1 MKSLLAE
8 KLAGKQIILAS
19 QSPRRQRLLK
29 ELELD
34 FEVWPVDIEETYPEH
49 LIKEEIPVYLAKLKA
64 NAFSFNSL
72 SDDHLVITADT
83 IVWME
88 NSVLSKPKDKNDAR
102 RILKKLSGNKHEV
115 YTGVCIS
122 SSDKKQ
128 SFYAV
133 SEVFFRELKKQEIDY
148 YIDNFEPFDK
158 AGAYGIQEW
167 IGYIGIEKITGSF
180 YNVMGLPTQKLY
192 DELLNF

>member
-8 KLAGKQIILAS
+8 KLSGKQIILAS

-34 FEVWPVDIEETYPEH
+34 FEVRPVDIEETYPDH
-49 LIKEEIPVYLAKLKA
+49 LKREEIPVYLSELKA
-64 NAFSFNSL
+64 HAFSFNSL
-72 SDDHLVITADT
+72 ADNYLVITADT
-83 IVWME
+83 IVWLE
-88 NSVLSKPKDKNDAR
+88 NSVLSKPKDKDDAV
-102 RILKKLSGNKHEV
+102 RILKRLSGNKHEV
-115 YTGVCIS
+115 YTGVSIS
-122 SSDKKQ
+122 SRDKRQ
-128 SFYAV
+128 SFYAC
-133 SEVFFRELKKQEIDY
+133 SEVFFRVLKKQEIDY

>member
-1 MKSLLAE
+1 MKSILAE

-34 FEVWPVDIEETYPEH
+34 FEVRPVDIEETYPDH
-49 LIKEEIPVYLAKLKA
+49 LKREEIPVYLSELKA

-72 SDDHLVITADT
+72 KNSHLVITADT
-83 IVWME
+83 IVWLE
-88 NSVLSKPKDKNDAR
+88 NSVLSKPEGKDDAV
-102 RILKKLSGNKHEV
+102 RILKRLSGNKHEV
-115 YTGVCIS
+115 YTGVCICS
-122 SSDKKQ
+122 ADKRH
-128 SFYAV
+128 SFYAR
-133 SEVFFRELKKQEIDY
+133 SEVFFRVLKKQEIDY
-148 YIDNFEPFDK
+148 YIDKFEPFDK

>member
-1 MKSLLAE
+1 MKSFLNE
-8 KLAGKQIILAS
+8 KFAGKQIILAS

-34 FEVWPVDIEETYPEH
+34 FEVRPVDIEEAYPDY
-49 LIKEEIPVYLAKLKA
+49 LKREEIPLYLSELKA
-64 NAFSFNSL
+64 KAFASK
-72 SDDHLVITADT
+72 VITANHLIIAADT
-83 IVWME
+83 IVWM
-88 NSVLSKPKDKNDAR
+88 NDSVLSKPRDKEEAF
-102 RILKKLSGNKHEV
+102 RILTKLSGKKHEV

-122 SSDKKQ
+122 FRDKKK
-128 SFYAV
+128 SFYAC
-133 SEVFFRELKKQEIDY
+133 SEVFFRELKKQEIEY

>member
-1 MKSLLAE
+1 MNSLLTE
-8 KLAGKQIILAS
+8 KLSGKQIILAS

-34 FEVWPVDIEETYPEH
+34 FEIRPVDIEERYPEH
-49 LIKEEIPVYLAKLKA
+49 LKKEEIPVYLSELKA
-64 NAFSFNSL
+64 NAFSYDTL
-72 SDDHLVITADT
+72 TEEHLVITADT

-88 NSVLSKPKDKNDAR
+88 ESVLSKPVNKDDAR
-102 RILKKLSGNKHEV
+102 RILQKLSGNKHEV

-122 SSDKKQ
+122 SLNKKH
-128 SFYAV
+128 SFYAC
-133 SEVFFRELKKQEIDY
+133 SEVFFRELRKEEIDY
-148 YIDNFEPFDK
+148 YLEKFEPFDK